1 MNPRRKDEFAK
12 TFDVH
17 EDIVELAHE
26 KVREKLKKHYSGMEL
41 EILAEASLF
50 VVLNSLDVDSQ
61 RHSIFQALVVSDLCN
76 SILDPLFNY
85 FSNVPDIA
93 SQYDAQ
99 IAEEIKE
106 IIEGDPEGGDI
117 ECR

>member
-26 KVREKLKKHYSGMEL
+26 KVREKLKKHSSGMEL
-41 EILAEASLF
+41 EILAEVSLF
-50 VVLNSLDVDSQ
+50 TILNSLDVDSQ
-61 RHSIFQALVVSDLCN
+61 RHSIFQAILVGDIGN
-76 SILDPLFNY
+76 SILDLLYNY

-99 IAEEIKE
+99 IAEEINE